1 MKIKRVPVFLLA
13 AALLFSAVPAF
24 ANTLGDV
31 DGDGK
36 VSSADA
42 RLALRLS
49 VKLEDFAPGSPAW
62 LACDA
67 DGDGKVTSG
76 DARLILRASV
86 GLETIGGG
94 IEEKCG
100 LFSVTLPVYWAGK
113 YICETTD
120 SSMSFYHAASRKA
133 GADGFMFTLLLRDP
147 SQEGEEFAVDLF
159 KVRIG
164 DQLYYAEIRSSFDPD
179 FAEGCGEEYY
189 QMSYEMIGIAET
201 LRPLS
206 PDGVVEP
213 FDYSDLYGT
222 YTGKSEAGV
231 AYDLTI
237 YSSDRNYLV
246 TELVCTLPDGT
257 ASGQLYWFLMPEDL
271 SDGVVSTDGETGL
284 RFGKDELS
292 LTVSLPGDSP
302 SSTEEPVS
310 LTPKV
315 YPDAPPQQKL
325 SSGEIYRTASEFTYE
340 ITAYQDDG
348 YYSTGTGFSINREG
362 WIVTNYHVIEGA
374 NNIVAESL
382 AGVYYPVDQVIAFDR
397 EMDLAIL
404 KISHARS
411 YALLNKTTYAT
422 GDQIYTLGSSKG
434 LTGSFSNGVIAEKN
448 RELEGFPVTF
458 IQISAP
464 ISQGNSGGP
473 LLNECG
479 EVIGVNSRTY
489 LEGQNLNFAIPVR
502 YLGDLDTTHPLTM
515 EEFAELEH
523 AGGDPVTEEGVWIP
537 YDDIQ
542 LWPGGTAFLTVFS
555 NCYDGE
561 YSLSYQSDDP
571 GVTLRWSDWLTSN
584 TIMLFLTVEKG
595 VHEAPVTV
603 YVTNRPE
610 LSYTFTVTATSYG
623 GAETYL
629 CPTEVPDAGAVWGVC
644 PCDWFVSDSTSLKTA
659 VYDGQ
664 ALAAAGKTAA
674 ELMKAYEERLTFY
687 GFTLTDY
694 TAREDLNMVV
704 ITYSNAGNGVVVTVY
719 ESFTDAIG
727 GTLEEITVDF
737 YDPLFAEGAG

>member
-1 MKIKRVPVFLLA
+1 MKIKRALVFLLA

-24 ANTLGDV
+24 ANMPGDA

-49 VKLEDFAPGSPAW
+49 VKLEDYAPGSPAW

-86 GLETIGGG
+86 GLETIGEG

-100 LFSVTLPVYWAGK
+100 LFSVTLPASWAGK
-113 YICETTD
+113 YVCETTD

-133 GADGFMFTLLLRDP
+133 GADGFMFTLRLRDP
-147 SQEGEEFAVDLF
+147 APAGDEFLIDLF

-164 DQLYYAEIRSSFDPD
+164 GHLYYAALQSSFDPD
-179 FAEGCGEEYY
+179 VAVGCEEEYY
-189 QMSYEMIGIAET
+189 LLSHDMVDIAET

-206 PDGVVEP
+206 PEGVIEP
-213 FDYSDLYGT
+213 FDYSELYGT
-222 YTGKSEAGV
+222 YTGKSETGV
-231 AYDLTI
+231 NYDLTI

-246 TELVCTLPDGT
+246 TELVCTLPDGS
-257 ASGQLYWFLMPEDL
+257 ASGRLYWILMPEDL
-271 SDGVVSTDGETGL
+271 SGGVASEDDEVGL
-284 RFGKDELS
+284 RFGEGEIS
-292 LTVSLPGDSP
+292 LTLTLPGDSP
-302 SSTEEPVS
+302 LSTEKPVS
-310 LTPKV
+310 LAPKV

-348 YYSTGTGFSINREG
+348 YYSTGTGFSINRDG

-374 NNIVAESL
+374 NSIIAESL

-397 EMDLAIL
+397 GMDLAIL

-411 YALLNKTTYAT
+411 YALLNKTTCAT

-448 RELEGFPVTF
+448 RELAGFPVTF

-473 LLNECG
+473 LLNEYG

-502 YLGDLDTTHPLTM
+502 YLDDLDTTHPLTI

-523 AGGDPVTEEGVWIP
+523 AGGEIDFPEEGVWVP

-555 NCYDGE
+555 NCNDGE
-561 YSLSYQSDDP
+561 YSLTYRSDDP
-571 GVTLRWSDWLTSN
+571 GVSLQWSDWLTSN
-584 TIMLFLTVEKG
+584 TIMLFLTVEEG

-610 LSYTFTVTATSYG
+610 LSYTFTVTATAYG

-644 PCDWFVSDSTSLKTA
+644 PYNWFVSDSTSLKTA

-664 ALAAAGKTAA
+664 ALAATGKTAA
-674 ELMKAYEERLTFY
+674 ELMEIYEARLAFY
-687 GFTLTDY
+687 GFARTDRNVK
-694 TAREDLNMVV
+694 TELRMTVT
-704 ITYSNAGNGVVVTVY
+704 TYANAANGVVVTVY
-719 ESFTDAIG
+719 ESFADAIG
-727 GTLEEITVDF
+727 GTLENVTVDF
-737 YDPLFAEGAG
+737 YDPIFAD